1 MEKYIRQD
9 DIWEIVLSILA
20 DMVGKSL
27 VLKNVFVKPTEHGQ
41 IKSLIARKEV
51 RYRETYNFKF
61 MEYFNDIK
69 PLIPL
74 KVVIF

>member
-20 DMVGKSL
+20 AMVGKSL
-27 VLKNVFVKPTEHGQ
+27 VLKNVFVKPTELGQ

-61 MEYFNDIK
+61 MEQFNDIK
-69 PLIPL
+69 LFIP
-74 KVVIF
+74 

>member
-27 VLKNVFVKPTEHGQ
+27 VLKNVFVKRTELGQ
-41 IKSLIARKEV
+41 TKSLIARKEV

-61 MEYFNDIK
+61 MEQFNDIK
-69 PLIPL
+69 LFIP
-74 KVVIF
+74 

>member
-1 MEKYIRQD
+1 MGKYIRQD

-27 VLKNVFVKPTEHGQ
+27 VLKNVFVKPTEHGL

-51 RYRETYNFKF
+51 RNG
-61 MEYFNDIK
+61 DI
-69 PLIPL
+69 
-74 KVVIF
+74 

>member
-27 VLKNVFVKPTEHGQ
+27 VLKNVFVKRTELGQ
-41 IKSLIARKEV
+41 TKSLIARKEV

-61 MEYFNDIK
+61 MEQFMNNDIK
-69 PLIPL
+69 LFIP
-74 KVVIF
+74 